1 MSKEYKSA
9 AIIGLGGQGRSHNTA
24 YMGLSNV
31 KVIAACEVSE
41 ERLSAFIDEN
51 SDVRGYTDA
60 KDLFEN
66 EDIDI
71 VSIVTNTPSHRD
83 LTVAAVKS
91 GVQAV
96 LCEKPMAHSPAAAR
110 QMIDICAEH
119 NVRLA
124 INHMRRW
131 SPRYHKLREMLEDSL
146 IGEVGNLI
154 YVSGGALFA
163 CIATHIFDLMRMLTE
178 REIISISDFR
188 KI

>member
-9 AIIGLGGQGRSHNTA
+9 AIIGLGVQGRSHHAA
-24 YMGLSNV
+24 YAGVSNI
-31 KVIAACEVSE
+31 KVIAACEVNE
-41 ERLSAFIDEN
+41 KRLSAFIDEN
-51 SDVRGYTDA
+51 SDVRGYTDG

-83 LTVAAVKS
+83 LTVAAVES

-96 LCEKPMAHSPAAAR
+96 LCEKPMAHSLAAAR

-131 SPRYHKLREMLEDSL
+131 SPRYHKLREMLKDGL
-146 IGEVGNLI
+146 LGEIGNLI
-154 YVSGGALFA
+154 YVSGRSLFA
-163 CIATHIFDLMRMLTE
+163 CIATHIFDLMNANRTRDYL
-178 REIISISDFR
+178 RFR